1 MANGELTL
9 VGEKGISLSGGQKA
23 RLGLARAAYAHADL
37 ILMDDPLSAV
47 DNVVGRHLFNQ
58 LEL

>member
-23 RLGLARAAYAHADL
+23 RLGLARAAYADADL